1 MIFKQCGKQAS
12 VQKTYKSQQNVT
24 FHKVYDFL
32 AEKLVD
38 WITYV
43 IWLISEWN
51 IHTGVI
57 SWQADIS
64 GNAGAADDIFWYAQ
78 TVDHGPGYQ
87 KGTQKPPKANKT
99 DFQFHD
105 DATASMIQVRLT
117 NEALTPPDVLGLSG
131 ISMDTQK
138 KKAQTTV
145 EAVNAQQ
152 QRATKADTIREENES
167 TWALLG
173 LCQYC
178 KDRKICIYP
187 DMYSPKGPS
196 IFL

>member
-12 VQKTYKSQQNVT
+12 EQKTYKSQQNVT
-24 FHKVYDFL
+24 FQKVYDFL

-152 QRATKADTIREENES
+152 RNKSRQSWSRIGFGLRKINFVPQFSSLPIQR
-167 TWALLG
+167 
-173 LCQYC
+173 
-178 KDRKICIYP
+178 DRKICI
-187 DMYSPKGPS
+187 
-196 IFL
+196 